1 MSHFAK
7 LDDNNFVLRV
17 EYIEND
23 MIKDESGNESEA
35 VGVAHQKSVHG
46 WESWKRCSY
55 NTHEGVYYEMREGS
69 YEVASDQ
76 SKAFRKN
83 YPAIGDYYDPS
94 LDAFI
99 KRKPDG
105 MNSWV
110 LNTTK
115 GMWEP
120 PTPAPACD
128 PEIYQGME
136 WDESQQR
143 WEAEKISDSTMWWF
157 NWDNT
162 NQTIDGYTIPNGTW
176 TAI

>member
-1 MSHFAK
+1 MSK
-7 LDDNNFVLRV
+7 QKMYRPLPDGL
-17 EYIEND
+17 YIGMSSIEGNGLFTLNYID
-23 MIKDESGNESEA
+23 EGTELGITHIKDESGNASEA

-55 NTHEGVYYEMREGS
+55 NTHEGVYYEMRDGS

-136 WDESQQR
+136 WD
-143 WEAEKISDSTMWWF
+143 
-157 NWDNT
+157 
-162 NQTIDGYTIPNGTW
+162 
-176 TAI
+176 

>member
-1 MSHFAK
+1 MELFFRLYFFGIDGAPFKVQNWVVQGLWDIGRSSVK
-7 LDDNNFVLRV
+7 LDYKLGWSPKTGTFKKNTPAHTITIDKNN
-17 EYIEND
+17 
-23 MIKDESGNESEA
+23 
-35 VGVAHQKSVHG
+35 
-46 WESWKRCSY
+46 
-55 NTHEGVYYEMREGS
+55 
-69 YEVASDQ
+69 
-76 SKAFRKN
+76 FRKN

-99 KRKPDG
+99 KSKPDG

-128 PEIYQGME
+128 PEIYQGMD

>member
-1 MSHFAK
+1 MSK
-7 LDDNNFVLRV
+7 QKMYRPLPDGL
-17 EYIEND
+17 YIGMSSIEGNGLFTLNYID
-23 MIKDESGNESEA
+23 EGTELGITHIKDESGNESEA

-55 NTHEGVYYEMREGS
+55 NTHEGVYYEMRDGS

-136 WDESQQR
+136 WD
-143 WEAEKISDSTMWWF
+143 
-157 NWDNT
+157 
-162 NQTIDGYTIPNGTW
+162 
-176 TAI
+176 